1 MFFDLNELC
10 TGRQLGEIFE
20 MVDSYFWLL
29 IVSYLIG
36 SISSAVIICKA
47 LGLPDPR
54 TQGSKNPGATN
65 VLRLG
70 GKKTAAFVLLFDGLK
85 GAVPVFIVDY
95 YGFGLIALTLTAL
108 CAFLGHIFP
117 VFFRFRGGKGV
128 ATYLGGLIAINLLA
142 GLIFS
147 LIWLLVAKVLKISSL
162 AALIA
167 TALSPFYFYLITGD
181 LKSTLIIGLISLL
194 IFYTHRGNIKR
205 LINKD
210 EDVIQS

>member
-1 MFFDLNELC
+1 M
-10 TGRQLGEIFE
+10 I
-20 MVDSYFWLL
+20 YLL
-29 IVSYLIG
+29 IASYLIG
-36 SISSAVIICKA
+36 SISSAVIICKI
-47 LGLPDPR
+47 LGIPDPR

-70 GKKTAAFVLLFDGLK
+70 GKKIAGFVLTFDGLK
-85 GAVPVFIVDY
+85 GATPVIIGHY
-95 YGFGLIALTLTAL
+95 LEFGLTQLTLITL

-147 LIWLLVAKVLKISSL
+147 VIWLLVAKVLKTSSL

-167 TALSPFYFYLITGD
+167 TALSPFYFYFITGD
-181 LKSTLIIGLISLL
+181 ITSALIIGLISLF

>member
-1 MFFDLNELC
+1 M
-10 TGRQLGEIFE
+10 I
-20 MVDSYFWLL
+20 YLL
-29 IVSYLIG
+29 IASYLIG
-36 SISSAVIICKA
+36 SISSAVVICRA

-70 GKKTAAFVLLFDGLK
+70 GKKIAAFVLIFDGLK
-85 GAVPVFIVDY
+85 GAVPVFIGDY

-108 CAFLGHIFP
+108 CTFLGHIFP

-128 ATYLGGLIAINLLA
+128 ATYLGGLIAINLLV

-181 LKSTLIIGLISLL
+181 LRSTAIIGLISLL
-194 IFYTHRGNIKR
+194 IFFTHRDNIKR
-205 LINKD
+205 IINKD

>member
-1 MFFDLNELC
+1 M
-10 TGRQLGEIFE
+10 I
-20 MVDSYFWLL
+20 YLL
-29 IVSYLIG
+29 IASYLIG
-36 SISSAVIICKA
+36 SISSAVIICKV
-47 LGLPDPR
+47 LGIPDPR

-70 GKKTAAFVLLFDGLK
+70 GKKIAGFVLTFDGLK
-85 GAVPVFIVDY
+85 GATPVIIGHY
-95 YGFGLIALTLTAL
+95 LEFGLTQLTLIAL

-128 ATYLGGLIAINLLA
+128 ATYIGGLVAINFLA

-147 LIWLLVAKVLKISSL
+147 IIWLLVAKVLKISSMS
-162 AALIA
+162 ALIA

-181 LKSTLIIGLISLL
+181 MESTLIIGLISLL
-194 IFYTHRGNIKR
+194 IFYTHRDNIKR
-205 LINKD
+205 LINKE

>member
-1 MFFDLNELC
+1 M
-10 TGRQLGEIFE
+10 I
-20 MVDSYFWLL
+20 YLL
-29 IVSYLIG
+29 IASYLIG

-47 LGLPDPR
+47 LSLPDPR

-70 GKKTAAFVLLFDGLK
+70 GKKTAALVLFFDGLK
-85 GAVPVFIVDY
+85 GAVPVFIGDY
-95 YGFGLIALTLTAL
+95 YGFGLIALTLTVL

-117 VFFRFRGGKGV
+117 VFFRFKGGKGV

-181 LKSTLIIGLISLL
+181 LKSTTIIGLISLL
-194 IFYTHRGNIKR
+194 IFYTHRDNIKR

>member
-1 MFFDLNELC
+1 M
-10 TGRQLGEIFE
+10 I
-20 MVDSYFWLL
+20 YLL
-29 IVSYLIG
+29 IASYLIG

-65 VLRLG
+65 VLRVG
-70 GKKTAAFVLLFDGLK
+70 GKKIAAFVLIFDGLK
-85 GAVPVFIVDY
+85 GAVPVCIGDY
-95 YGFGLIALTLTAL
+95 YGFGLIVLTLTAL

-128 ATYLGGLIAINLLA
+128 ATYLGGLIAISLLV

-181 LKSTLIIGLISLL
+181 LKSTAIIGLISLL
-194 IFYTHRGNIKR
+194 IFYTHRDNIKR

>member
-1 MFFDLNELC
+1 M
-10 TGRQLGEIFE
+10 I
-20 MVDSYFWLL
+20 YLL
-29 IVSYLIG
+29 IASYLIG

-47 LGLPDPR
+47 LGVPDPR

-70 GKKTAAFVLLFDGLK
+70 GKKIAAFVLFFDGLK
-85 GAVPVFIVDY
+85 GAVPVFIGEY

-108 CAFLGHIFP
+108 CVFLGHIFP

-128 ATYLGGLIAINLLA
+128 ATYIGGLIAINLLA
-142 GLIFS
+142 DLIFS

-167 TALSPFYFYLITGD
+167 TALSPFYFYLIIGD
-181 LKSTLIIGLISLL
+181 LKSTLIIGLISLF
-194 IFYTHRGNIKR
+194 IFYTHRDNIKR

-210 EDVIQS
+210 EDIIQS

>member
-1 MFFDLNELC
+1 M
-10 TGRQLGEIFE
+10 I
-20 MVDSYFWLL
+20 YLL
-29 IVSYLIG
+29 IASYLIG
-36 SISSAVIICKA
+36 SISSAVIICKI
-47 LGLPDPR
+47 LGIPDPR

-70 GKKTAAFVLLFDGLK
+70 GKKIAGFVLTFDGLK
-85 GAVPVFIVDY
+85 GATPVIIGHY
-95 YGFGLIALTLTAL
+95 LEFGLTQLTLITL

-147 LIWLLVAKVLKISSL
+147 LIWLLVAKVLKISSM

-167 TALSPFYFYLITGD
+167 TALSPFYFYLITGN
-181 LKSTLIIGLISLL
+181 LKSTAIIGLISLL
-194 IFYTHRGNIKR
+194 IFYTHRDNIRR

-210 EDVIQS
+210 ENVIQS

>member
-1 MFFDLNELC
+1 M
-10 TGRQLGEIFE
+10 I
-20 MVDSYFWLL
+20 YLL
-29 IVSYLIG
+29 IASYLIG

-65 VLRLG
+65 VLRVG
-70 GKKTAAFVLLFDGLK
+70 GKKIAAFVLIFDGLK
-85 GAVPVFIVDY
+85 GAVPVFIGDY

-128 ATYLGGLIAINLLA
+128 ATYLGGLIAISLLV

-167 TALSPFYFYLITGD
+167 TALSPIYFYLITGD
-181 LKSTLIIGLISLL
+181 MLSTLIIGIISLL

-205 LINKD
+205 LINKE
-210 EDVIQS
+210 EDIIQ

>member
-1 MFFDLNELC
+1 M
-10 TGRQLGEIFE
+10 I
-20 MVDSYFWLL
+20 YLL
-29 IVSYLIG
+29 IASYLIG

-47 LGLPDPR
+47 LSLPDPR

-70 GKKTAAFVLLFDGLK
+70 GKKIAAFVLIFDGLK
-85 GAVPVFIVDY
+85 SAVPIFIGDY
-95 YGFGLIALTLTAL
+95 YEFGLIALTLTAL

-128 ATYLGGLIAINLLA
+128 ATYLGGLIAINLLV

-181 LKSTLIIGLISLL
+181 LKSTAIISLISLL
-194 IFYTHRGNIKR
+194 IFYTHRDNIKR

>member
-1 MFFDLNELC
+1 M
-10 TGRQLGEIFE
+10 I
-20 MVDSYFWLL
+20 YLL
-29 IVSYLIG
+29 IASYLIG

-65 VLRLG
+65 VLRVG
-70 GKKTAAFVLLFDGLK
+70 GKKIAAFVLIFDGLK
-85 GAVPVFIVDY
+85 GAVPVFIGDY

-128 ATYLGGLIAINLLA
+128 ATYLGGLIAINLLV

-181 LKSTLIIGLISLL
+181 LKSTTIIGLISLL
-194 IFYTHRGNIKR
+194 IFYTHRDNIKR

>member
-1 MFFDLNELC
+1 M
-10 TGRQLGEIFE
+10 I
-20 MVDSYFWLL
+20 YLL
-29 IVSYLIG
+29 IASYLIG

-70 GKKTAAFVLLFDGLK
+70 GKKIAAFVLIFDGLK
-85 GAVPVFIVDY
+85 GAVPVFIGDY

-108 CAFLGHIFP
+108 CTFLGHIFP

-128 ATYLGGLIAINLLA
+128 ATYLGGLIAINLLV

-181 LKSTLIIGLISLL
+181 LKSTAIIGLISFL
-194 IFYTHRGNIKR
+194 IFYTHRDNIKR

-210 EDVIQS
+210 EDFIQS

>member
-1 MFFDLNELC
+1 M
-10 TGRQLGEIFE
+10 
-20 MVDSYFWLL
+20 
-29 IVSYLIG
+29 IG
-36 SISSAVIICKA
+36 SISSAVIICKI
-47 LGLPDPR
+47 LGIPDPR

-70 GKKTAAFVLLFDGLK
+70 GKKIAGFVLTFDGLK
-85 GAVPVFIVDY
+85 GATPVIIGHY
-95 YGFGLIALTLTAL
+95 LEFGLTQLTLITL

-167 TALSPFYFYLITGD
+167 TALSPFYFYLIIGD
-181 LKSTLIIGLISLL
+181 LKSTLIIGLISLF
-194 IFYTHRGNIKR
+194 IFYTHRDNIKR

>member
-1 MFFDLNELC
+1 M
-10 TGRQLGEIFE
+10 I
-20 MVDSYFWLL
+20 YLL
-29 IVSYLIG
+29 IASYLVG

-47 LGLPDPR
+47 LGVPDPR
-54 TQGSKNPGATN
+54 SQGSKNPGATN

-70 GKKTAAFVLLFDGLK
+70 GKKIAAFVLFFDGLK
-85 GAVPVFIVDY
+85 GAVPVFIVEY
-95 YGFGLIALTLTAL
+95 YGFELIALTLTAL

-128 ATYLGGLIAINLLA
+128 ATYLGGLIAINLFA

-147 LIWLLVAKVLKISSL
+147 LIWLLVAKVLKTSSL

-181 LKSTLIIGLISLL
+181 LKSTLIIGLISLF

-205 LINKD
+205 LINKE

>member
-1 MFFDLNELC
+1 M
-10 TGRQLGEIFE
+10 I
-20 MVDSYFWLL
+20 YLL
-29 IVSYLIG
+29 IASYLIC

-47 LGLPDPR
+47 LSLLDPR

-70 GKKTAAFVLLFDGLK
+70 GKKTAALVLFFDGLK
-85 GAVPVFIVDY
+85 GAVPVFIGDY
-95 YGFGLIALTLTAL
+95 YGFGLIALTLTVL

-128 ATYLGGLIAINLLA
+128 ATYLGGLIAINLLV

-181 LKSTLIIGLISLL
+181 LKSTTIISLISLL
-194 IFYTHRGNIKR
+194 IFYTHRDNIKR
-205 LINKD
+205 LINND

>member
-1 MFFDLNELC
+1 L
-10 TGRQLGEIFE
+10 I
-20 MVDSYFWLL
+20 YLL
-29 IVSYLIG
+29 IASYLIG

-70 GKKTAAFVLLFDGLK
+70 GKKIAAFVLIFDGLK
-85 GAVPVFIVDY
+85 CAVPVFIGDY

-128 ATYLGGLIAINLLA
+128 ATYLGGLIAINLLV

-181 LKSTLIIGLISLL
+181 LKSTAIIGLISLL
-194 IFYTHRGNIKR
+194 IFYTHRDNIKR

>member
-1 MFFDLNELC
+1 M
-10 TGRQLGEIFE
+10 I
-20 MVDSYFWLL
+20 YLL
-29 IVSYLIG
+29 IASYLIG

-47 LGLPDPR
+47 LSLPDPR

-70 GKKTAAFVLLFDGLK
+70 GKKIAAFVLFFDGLK
-85 GAVPVFIVDY
+85 GAVPVFIGEY

-167 TALSPFYFYLITGD
+167 TALSPFYFYLIIGD
-181 LKSTLIIGLISLL
+181 LKSTLIIGLISLF
-194 IFYTHRGNIKR
+194 IFYTHRDNIKR

>member
-1 MFFDLNELC
+1 M
-10 TGRQLGEIFE
+10 I
-20 MVDSYFWLL
+20 YLL
-29 IVSYLIG
+29 IASYLIG

-47 LGLPDPR
+47 LSLPDPR

-70 GKKTAAFVLLFDGLK
+70 GKKIAAFVLFFDGLK
-85 GAVPVFIVDY
+85 GAVPVFIGEY
-95 YGFGLIALTLTAL
+95 YGFGLIALTLTVL

-117 VFFRFRGGKGV
+117 VFFRFKGGKGV

-167 TALSPFYFYLITGD
+167 TALSPFYFYFITGD
-181 LKSTLIIGLISLL
+181 MASTLIITLISLF

-205 LINKD
+205 LIKKE
-210 EDVIQS
+210 EDVIKS

>member
-1 MFFDLNELC
+1 L
-10 TGRQLGEIFE
+10 I
-20 MVDSYFWLL
+20 YLL
-29 IVSYLIG
+29 IASYLIG

-47 LGLPDPR
+47 LSLPDPR

-70 GKKTAAFVLLFDGLK
+70 GKKTAAFVLFFDGLK
-85 GAVPVFIVDY
+85 GAVPVFIGDY
-95 YGFGLIALTLTAL
+95 YGFGLIALTLTVL

-117 VFFRFRGGKGV
+117 VFFRFKGGKGV

-181 LKSTLIIGLISLL
+181 LKSTTIIGLISLL
-194 IFYTHRGNIKR
+194 IFYTHQDNIKR

>member
-1 MFFDLNELC
+1 M
-10 TGRQLGEIFE
+10 I
-20 MVDSYFWLL
+20 YLL
-29 IVSYLIG
+29 IASYLIG

-47 LGLPDPR
+47 LGVPDPR

-70 GKKTAAFVLLFDGLK
+70 GKKIAAFVLFFDGLK
-85 GAVPVFIVDY
+85 GAVPVFIGEY

-108 CAFLGHIFP
+108 CVFLGHIFP

-128 ATYLGGLIAINLLA
+128 ATYLGGHIAINLLA

-167 TALSPFYFYLITGD
+167 TALSPFYFYLIIGN

-194 IFYTHRGNIKR
+194 IFYTHRDNIKR

>member
-1 MFFDLNELC
+1 
-10 TGRQLGEIFE
+10 
-20 MVDSYFWLL
+20 MVDSYYQLL

-36 SISSAVIICKA
+36 SISIAVITCKA

-70 GKKTAAFVLLFDGLK
+70 GKKIAAFVLFFDGLK
-85 GAVPVFIVDY
+85 GAVPVFIGVY
-95 YGFGLIALTLTAL
+95 YGFGLTALTLTAL
-108 CAFLGHIFP
+108 CAFLGHVFP

-128 ATYLGGLIAINLLA
+128 ATYIGGLIAINFSV

-147 LIWLLVAKVLKISSL
+147 IIWLLVAKVIKISSMS
-162 AALIA
+162 ALIA
-167 TALSPFYFYLITGD
+167 TALSPFYFYFISD
-181 LKSTLIIGLISLL
+181 DMESTLIIGLISLL
-194 IFYTHRGNIKR
+194 IFYTHRDNIKR
-205 LINKD
+205 LINKE

>member
-1 MFFDLNELC
+1 M
-10 TGRQLGEIFE
+10 I
-20 MVDSYFWLL
+20 YLL
-29 IVSYLIG
+29 IASYLIG

-70 GKKTAAFVLLFDGLK
+70 GKKIAAFVLIFDGLK
-85 GAVPVFIVDY
+85 GAVPVFIGDY

-128 ATYLGGLIAINLLA
+128 ATYLGGLIAINLLV
-142 GLIFS
+142 GLVFS

-167 TALSPFYFYLITGD
+167 TALSPIYFYLITGD
-181 LKSTLIIGLISLL
+181 MLSTLIIGIISLL

>member
-1 MFFDLNELC
+1 M
-10 TGRQLGEIFE
+10 I
-20 MVDSYFWLL
+20 YLL

-65 VLRLG
+65 VLRVG
-70 GKKTAAFVLLFDGLK
+70 GKKIAAFVLIFDGLK
-85 GAVPVFIVDY
+85 GAVPVFIGDY
-95 YGFGLIALTLTAL
+95 YGFGLIVLTLTAL

-128 ATYLGGLIAINLLA
+128 ATYLGGLIAINFLA

-147 LIWLLVAKVLKISSL
+147 VIWLLVAKVLKTSSL
-162 AALIA
+162 ASIIA
-167 TALSPFYFYLITGD
+167 TALSPIYFYFITGD
-181 LKSTLIIGLISLL
+181 MVSTLIIGLISLF

-205 LINKD
+205 LINKE

>member
-1 MFFDLNELC
+1 M
-10 TGRQLGEIFE
+10 I
-20 MVDSYFWLL
+20 YLL
-29 IVSYLIG
+29 IASYLIG

-47 LGLPDPR
+47 LGVPDPR

-70 GKKTAAFVLLFDGLK
+70 GKKIAAFVLFFDGLK
-85 GAVPVFIVDY
+85 GAVPVFIGVY
-95 YGFGLIALTLTAL
+95 YGFGLTALTLTAL
-108 CAFLGHIFP
+108 CAFLGHVFP

-128 ATYLGGLIAINLLA
+128 ATFIGGLVAINFIA

-147 LIWLLVAKVLKISSL
+147 IIWLVVAKVLKISSL

-181 LKSTLIIGLISLL
+181 LKSTLIIGLISLF

-210 EDVIQS
+210 EDAIHS

>member
-1 MFFDLNELC
+1 M
-10 TGRQLGEIFE
+10 I
-20 MVDSYFWLL
+20 YLL
-29 IVSYLIG
+29 IASYLIG

-47 LGLPDPR
+47 LSLPDPR

-70 GKKTAAFVLLFDGLK
+70 GKKTAAFVLIFDGLK
-85 GAVPVFIVDY
+85 GAVPVFIGDY
-95 YGFGLIALTLTAL
+95 YGFGLIALTLTVL

-117 VFFRFRGGKGV
+117 VFFRFKGGKGV

-181 LKSTLIIGLISLL
+181 LKSTTIIGLISLL
-194 IFYTHRGNIKR
+194 IFYTHRDNIKR

>member
-1 MFFDLNELC
+1 
-10 TGRQLGEIFE
+10 
-20 MVDSYFWLL
+20 MVDSYYQLL

-36 SISSAVIICKA
+36 SISGAIIICKA

-70 GKKTAAFVLLFDGLK
+70 GKKIAAFVLFFDGLK
-85 GAVPVFIVDY
+85 GAVPVFIGEY

-108 CAFLGHIFP
+108 CTFLGHIFP

-128 ATYLGGLIAINLLA
+128 ATYIGGLVAINFLA

-147 LIWLLVAKVLKISSL
+147 IIWLVVAKVLKISSMS
-162 AALIA
+162 ALIA

-181 LKSTLIIGLISLL
+181 MESTLIIGLISLL
-194 IFYTHRGNIKR
+194 IFYTHRENIKR
-205 LINKD
+205 LINKE

>member
-1 MFFDLNELC
+1 M
-10 TGRQLGEIFE
+10 I
-20 MVDSYFWLL
+20 YLL
-29 IVSYLIG
+29 VASYLIG

-70 GKKTAAFVLLFDGLK
+70 GKKIAAFVLIFDGLK
-85 GAVPVFIVDY
+85 GAVPVFIGDY

-108 CAFLGHIFP
+108 CTFLGHIFP

-128 ATYLGGLIAINLLA
+128 ATYLGGLIAINLLV

-181 LKSTLIIGLISLL
+181 LRSTAIIGLISLL
-194 IFYTHRGNIKR
+194 IFYTHRDNIKR

-210 EDVIQS
+210 EDFIQS